1 MFDAL
6 SARFD
11 EIFTRLRGRGKLSE
25 RDIDE
30 VAREIRI
37 ALLEADVNVKVV
49 KSFIARVKE
58 RAGGDDVLRS
68 LTPAQQVVKIVN
80 EELIATL
87 GGHSTRLEMDSNPPT
102 VILLAGLQ
110 GSGKTTTAAKL
121 AAHLEGRGRKAQLV
135 AADLQRPAAVEQLQ
149 ILGDRIGVP
158 VFSAPSDAVSVA
170 RAGVAEAVRTGRGV
184 VVVDTAGRL
193 QVDAELMDELARIRD
208 AVEPRSLLV
217 VDAMTG
223 QQAVEVATEFEATLG
238 LGGVILTKLDGDAR
252 GGAALSVAEVVGKPI
267 LFVSTGER
275 LDDFDVFHPDRMA
288 SRILGMGD
296 VLTLIEKAEATF
308 DREQTEAAE
317 KKLRTGEFTLDDFL
331 DQMRQVRKLGPI
343 SNLVGMLPGLPK
355 EVRQADLDEN
365 ELTKVEAIICSM
377 TPAERR
383 DPSIVNGS
391 RRLRIARGSGTGTH
405 DVNTLL
411 KQFKMVKQ
419 LVRQAAGGKR
429 SRLPIPGL

>member
-1 MFDAL
+1 
-6 SARFD
+6 
-11 EIFTRLRGRGKLSE
+11 
-25 RDIDE
+25 
-30 VAREIRI
+30 
-37 ALLEADVNVKVV
+37 
-49 KSFIARVKE
+49 
-58 RAGGDDVLRS
+58 
-68 LTPAQQVVKIVN
+68 
-80 EELIATL
+80 
-87 GGHSTRLEMDSNPPT
+87 
-102 VILLAGLQ
+102 
-110 GSGKTTTAAKL
+110 
-121 AAHLEGRGRKAQLV
+121 
-135 AADLQRPAAVEQLQ
+135 
-149 ILGDRIGVP
+149 
-158 VFSAPSDAVSVA
+158 
-170 RAGVAEAVRTGRGV
+170 
-184 VVVDTAGRL
+184 
-193 QVDAELMDELARIRD
+193 
-208 AVEPRSLLV
+208 
-217 VDAMTG
+217 
-223 QQAVEVATEFEATLG
+223 
-238 LGGVILTKLDGDAR
+238 
-252 GGAALSVAEVVGKPI
+252 
-267 LFVSTGER
+267 
-275 LDDFDVFHPDRMA
+275 
-288 SRILGMGD
+288 MGD

-317 KKLRTGEFTLDDFL
+317 KKLRAGEFTLDDFL